1 MDDLRTQLEE
11 LKKRLE
17 VLEENIDPVDE
28 LMLSIKAR
36 LKKRLEGGGALPGID
51 EEKASKILK
60 ALANPDRIRILK
72 MLAEGGPMGFKEI
85 KEALGGVESPTVSHH
100 LKLLVRTGMVKKG
113 EKYELSSN
121 GRLFLRLL
129 EIITALEEVEE

>member
-1 MDDLRTQLEE
+1 MEDLRAQLEE

-17 VLEENIDPVDE
+17 LLEENIDPVDE
-28 LMLSIKAR
+28 VMLSIKAR
-36 LKKRLEGGGALPGID
+36 LRKKLSDGELPELD
-51 EEKASKILK
+51 EEKAAKTLK

-72 MLAEGGPMGFKEI
+72 MLSGRQMGFKEI
-85 KEALGGVESPTVSHH
+85 KEALGVESPTVSHH
-100 LKLLVRTGMVKKG
+100 LKLLTRTGMVRKG
-113 EKYELSSN
+113 DKYEISPD

>member
-1 MDDLRTQLEE
+1 MEDLKVQLEE

-17 VLEENIDPVDE
+17 VLEESIDPVDE
-28 LMLSIKAR
+28 VMLSIKAR
-36 LKKRLEGGGALPGID
+36 LRKKLESLPELD
-51 EEKASKILK
+51 EEKAARTLK

-72 MLAEGGPMGFKEI
+72 MLSERPMGFKEI
-85 KEALGGVESPTVSHH
+85 KETLGVESPTVSHH
-100 LKLLVRTGMVKKG
+100 LKLLVKTRMVRKG
-113 EKYELSSN
+113 DKYEISPD

>member
-1 MDDLRTQLEE
+1 MENDLKVQLEE

-17 VLEENIDPVDE
+17 VLEESIDPVDE
-28 LMLSIKAR
+28 IMLSIKMR
-36 LKKRLEGGGALPGID
+36 LRRKLEGGALPEID
-51 EEKASKILK
+51 EEKAAKTLK

-72 MLAEGGPMGFKEI
+72 MLSERPMGFKEI
-85 KEALGGVESPTVSHH
+85 KDALGVESPTVSHH
-100 LKLLVRTGMVKKG
+100 LKLLVRTRMVRRAD
-113 EKYELSSN
+113 KYEISPD

>member
-1 MDDLRTQLEE
+1 MDDLKSQLEE
-11 LKKRLE
+11 LKRRLE
-17 VLEENIDPVDE
+17 ILEESIDPVDE

-36 LKKRLEGGGALPGID
+36 LKKRLEGGFLPEVD
-51 EEKASKILK
+51 EEKAAKTLK

-72 MLAEGGPMGFKEI
+72 MLSEGPMGFKEI
-85 KEALGGVESPTVSHH
+85 KEALGVESPTVSHH
-100 LKLLVRTGMVKKG
+100 LKLLVKTGMVQKG

>member
-1 MDDLRTQLEE
+1 MEDLRTQLEE

-17 VLEENIDPVDE
+17 VLEESIDPVDE

-36 LKKRLEGGGALPGID
+36 LKKRLEGGALPGID
-51 EEKASKILK
+51 EEKAAKTLK

-72 MLAEGGPMGFKEI
+72 MLAEGPMGFKEI
-85 KEALGGVESPTVSHH
+85 KETLGVESPTVSHH
-100 LKLLVRTGMVKKG
+100 LKLLVKTGMVKKG

>member
-1 MDDLRTQLEE
+1 MENDLRVQLEE

-17 VLEENIDPVDE
+17 VLEETIDPVDE
-28 LMLSIKAR
+28 VMLSIKAR
-36 LKKRLEGGGALPGID
+36 LRRKLGEGELPELNED
-51 EEKASKILK
+51 KAARTLK

-72 MLAEGGPMGFKEI
+72 MLSKRPMAFKEI
-85 KEALGGVESPTVSHH
+85 KEALGVESPTVSHH
-100 LKLLVRTGMVKKG
+100 LKLLVKTRMVKKG
-113 EKYELSSN
+113 DRYEISPN

>member
-1 MDDLRTQLEE
+1 MEDLRTQLEE

-17 VLEENIDPVDE
+17 ALEESIDPVDE
-28 LMLSIKAR
+28 VMLSIKMR
-36 LKKRLEGGGALPGID
+36 LKKKLESLPELD
-51 EEKASKILK
+51 EEKAARTLK

-72 MLAEGGPMGFKEI
+72 MLSEKPMGFKEI
-85 KEALGGVESPTVSHH
+85 KEALGVESPTVSHH
-100 LKLLVRTGMVKKG
+100 LKLLVKTRMVKKG
-113 EKYELSSN
+113 DKYEISPD

>member
-1 MDDLRTQLEE
+1 MENDLKVQLEE

-17 VLEENIDPVDE
+17 VLEENINPVDE
-28 LMLSIKAR
+28 VMLSIKAR
-36 LKKRLEGGGALPGID
+36 LRRKLEGGKLPELD
-51 EEKASKILK
+51 EEKSAQTLK

-72 MLAEGGPMGFKEI
+72 MLSEGPMGFKEI
-85 KEALGGVESPTVSHH
+85 KEALRVESPTVSHH
-100 LKLLVRTGMVKKG
+100 LKLLTKTGMVRKG
-113 EKYELSSN
+113 EGYEISPN

>member
-1 MDDLRTQLEE
+1 MELKAQLEE

-28 LMLSIKAR
+28 VMLSIKAR
-36 LKKRLEGGGALPGID
+36 LKKRLEGGTLPGID
-51 EEKASKILK
+51 EEKAAKTLK

-72 MLAEGGPMGFKEI
+72 MLAGKPMGFKEI
-85 KEALGGVESPTVSHH
+85 KEALNVESPTVSHH
-100 LKLLVRTGMVKKG
+100 LKLLVRTGMVRKG

-121 GRLFLRLL
+121 GHLFLRLL
-129 EIITALEEVEE
+129 EIMTALEEVEE